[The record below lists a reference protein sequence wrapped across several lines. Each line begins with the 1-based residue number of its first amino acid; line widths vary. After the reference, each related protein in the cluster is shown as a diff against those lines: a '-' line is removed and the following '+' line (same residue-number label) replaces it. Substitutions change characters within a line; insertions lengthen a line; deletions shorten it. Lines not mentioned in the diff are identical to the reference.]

1 MSTTTE
7 TAQRSSWASKSE
19 LVAAFG
25 SDVAQAPFI
34 VVAEFRGTK
43 VSEVNQ
49 LRRDLEKNGMSFTVV
64 KNTLAKRAFAEVG
77 VPGLDLHLKGMTG
90 VIVSGPDA
98 IASARVMKDLLKP
111 IPTIQVRA
119 GYFDSEVVAG
129 DAVKVVSDLS
139 TREEMAAKLLGTL
152 LEVPRQ
158 LLRALKAHE
167 DALAAAGG

>member
-1 MSTTTE
+1 MNRTE
-7 TAQRSSWASKSE
+7 K
-19 LVAAFG
+19 AAIVKNFAG
-25 SDVAQAPFI
+25 KTGGVPF
-34 VVAEFRGTK
+34 VVITEFRGTK

-64 KNTLAKRAFAEVG
+64 KNTLAKRAFAEIG
-77 VPGLDLHLKGMTG
+77 VSGLDLHLKGMTG

>member
-1 MSTTTE
+1 MNRTE
-7 TAQRSSWASKSE
+7 KAEIVKNFAAKTGGVPF
-19 LVAAFG
+19 LV
-25 SDVAQAPFI
+25 I
-34 VVAEFRGTK
+34 TEFRGTK

-49 LRRDLEKNGMSFTVV
+49 LRRDLEKNGMSFKVM
-64 KNTLAKRAFAEVG
+64 KNTLAKRAFSDVG
-77 VPGLDLHLKGMTG
+77 VAGLDVHLKGMTG

-119 GYFDSEVVAG
+119 GFFDSEVVKG
-129 DAVKVVSDLS
+129 DAVKFVSDLS

-158 LLRALKAHE
+158 LLRVLKAHE
-167 DALAAAGG
+167 EALAAAAGE